1 MISSQISRKQQV
13 SHFTK
18 MNVWQH
24 ICLQQIIGPDNPTC
38 SQFPPDT
45 EFRLNAKKD
54 KGKGEDAAKERVG
67 KGI

>member
-1 MISSQISRKQQV
+1 MAPDTSWHAGRQK
-13 SHFTK
+13 
-18 MNVWQH
+18 
-24 ICLQQIIGPDNPTC
+24 IIGPDNPTC

-54 KGKGEDAAKERVG
+54 KGKGEDVVKERVG

>member
-1 MISSQISRKQQV
+1 MVIEGHQVMLSR
-13 SHFTK
+13 
-18 MNVWQH
+18 
-24 ICLQQIIGPDNPTC
+24 IIGPDNPTC

-54 KGKGEDAAKERVG
+54 KGKGEDVVKERVG

>member
-1 MISSQISRKQQV
+1 MFSYHKKHV
-13 SHFTK
+13 K
-18 MNVWQH
+18 
-24 ICLQQIIGPDNPTC
+24 IIGPDNPTC

-54 KGKGEDAAKERVG
+54 KGKGEDAVKERVE

>member
-1 MISSQISRKQQV
+1 MASPAIAEWMAGWGK
-13 SHFTK
+13 
-18 MNVWQH
+18 
-24 ICLQQIIGPDNPTC
+24 QIIGPDNPTC

-54 KGKGEDAAKERVG
+54 KGKGEDVVKERVG